1 MLYCNQ
7 SLLSSLTIKIRW
19 EKVGYYMRQRDLTK
33 RFTKQEKSWIFYDW
47 ANSVYATNIMAVI
60 FPIYYASM
68 AGDLGNKWWG
78 IGVSI
83 ASLIGAIIAP
93 TLGALADFKGNKKKL
108 LFAFI
113 LIGALSTAALAFFD
127 DWKWMLIGYVIS
139 HIGFSGSCVFYDSFL
154 TDVTT
159 EDRMDR
165 VSSWGYAMGYIGG
178 STIPFVISIAV
189 MLLNDYNAFSMKFAI
204 LIVTV
209 WWLVFSIP
217 ILKNVKQVHYVE
229 VPPSELAKHAFKN
242 LWDTMK
248 RCVNNKGLLIYLI
261 AYFLY
266 IDGVGAV
273 ISLATNYGAT
283 LGLGTTGMILALLV
297 TQLVAAPC
305 AILFSKLSGK
315 FGAIRMIIAAIA
327 MYFVIC
333 GVGFFMGRLVEPY
346 QLDLVST
353 TRETISAQGVAF
365 ESKEDQKTW
374 ETLSRDYV
382 EDARAALSAEDRAAA
397 FDEVT
402 ADMVRKASDPAGVSY
417 AFSSDAVRET
427 AATAIAAVGEELD
440 VYAQDTQKQ
449 ADYNSAKGLATAL
462 FWVLAVLVGTVQ
474 GGIQALSR
482 SYYGKLVPQARSA
495 EYFGFY
501 DVFGKF
507 ATVIGPLLYAMFYF
521 LTDRASIGI
530 LSLLILF
537 ASGGLLLIFG
547 RKELAKTEIE
557 MREANAR
564 MAAQE

>member
-1 MLYCNQ
+1 
-7 SLLSSLTIKIRW
+7 
-19 EKVGYYMRQRDLTK
+19 MRQRDESK
-33 RFTKQEKSWIFYDW
+33 RFTKVEKSWIFYDW

-60 FPIYYASM
+60 FPIYYASV
-68 AGDLGNKWWG
+68 AGDAGNKWWG

-83 ASLIGAIIAP
+83 ASLIGAIISP
-93 TLGALADFKGNKKKL
+93 TLGAVADFKGNKKKL

-113 LIGALSTAALAFFD
+113 LIGALSTAVLAFVG

-159 EDRMDR
+159 EERMDR

-189 MLLNDYNAFSMKFAI
+189 MLLRTYDALSMKFAI

-209 WWLVFSIP
+209 WWLIFSIP

-229 VPPSELAKHAFKN
+229 TPPGELAKHAFSN

-248 RCVNNKGLLIYLI
+248 RCVSNKGLFIYLI

-283 LGLGTTGMILALLV
+283 LGLGTTGMIFALLL

-315 FGAIRMIIAAIA
+315 FGAIKMIIAAIA

-333 GVGFFMGRLVEPY
+333 GVGFFMGRIVEPY
-346 QLDLVST
+346 QLDAVEA
-353 TRETISAQGVAF
+353 TRYAIKSQGIAF
-365 ESKEDQKTW
+365 QSDADQKLWDTVNK
-374 ETLSRDYV
+374 DYV
-382 EDARAALSAEDRAAA
+382 EDIRASLSEEDRVDAFEAVTQDYYEKIGYSADSVYVFSGEPSSTSAKAAIDMIGQSLIPYAED
-397 FDEVT
+397 T
-402 ADMVRKASDPAGVSY
+402 AKQVAY
-417 AFSSDAVRET
+417 NT
-427 AATAIAAVGEELD
+427 AKSTAT
-440 VYAQDTQKQ
+440 T
-449 ADYNSAKGLATAL
+449 L
-462 FWVLAVLVGTVQ
+462 FWVLAFLVGTVQ

-482 SYYGKLVPQARSA
+482 SYFGKLVPQTRSA

-507 ATVIGPLLYAMFYF
+507 ATVIGPLLYAMFYM

-537 ASGGLLLIFG
+537 GSGGLLLLTG
-547 RKELAKTEIE
+547 RKQLAQTEIE

-564 MAAQE
+564 MNAVEEA

>member
-1 MLYCNQ
+1 
-7 SLLSSLTIKIRW
+7 
-19 EKVGYYMRQRDLTK
+19 MRQRDESK
-33 RFTKQEKSWIFYDW
+33 RFTKVEKSWIFNDW

-60 FPIYYASM
+60 FPIYYASV
-68 AGDLGNKWWG
+68 AGDAGNKWWG

-83 ASLIGAIIAP
+83 ASLIGAIISP
-93 TLGALADFKGNKKKL
+93 TLGAVADFKGNKKKL

-113 LIGALSTAALAFFD
+113 LIGALSTAVLAFVG

-189 MLLNDYNAFSMKFAI
+189 MLLRNYDALSMKFAI

-229 VPPSELAKHAFKN
+229 TPPNELAKHAFSN

-248 RCVNNKGLLIYLI
+248 RCVNNKGLFIYLI

-283 LGLGTTGMILALLV
+283 LGLGTTGMIFALLV

-305 AILFSKLSGK
+305 AIFFSKLSGK
-315 FGAIRMIIAAIA
+315 FGAIKMIIVAIA

-333 GVGFFMGRLVEPY
+333 GVGFFMGRIVEPY
-346 QLDLVST
+346 QLDVVAVTRSAITAQDT
-353 TRETISAQGVAF
+353 TFQNEADA
-365 ESKEDQKTW
+365 KTW
-374 ETLSRDYV
+374 ETMHKAYV
-382 EDARAALSAEDRAAA
+382 EDIRASLSEEDRVAAFNDVTTEYAAKVGVSAESGYR
-397 FDEVT
+397 FSDEASSTT
-402 ADMVRKASDPAGVSY
+402 AQ
-417 AFSSDAVRET
+417 E
-427 AATAIAAVGEELD
+427 AITAVGQSL
-440 VYAQDTQKQ
+440 VPYAED
-449 ADYNSAKGLATAL
+449 SAKQVAYNTAKSTATTL
-462 FWVLAVLVGTVQ
+462 FWVLAFLVGTVQ

-482 SYYGKLVPQARSA
+482 SYFGKLVPQTRSA

-507 ATVIGPLLYAMFYF
+507 ATVIGPLLYAMFYM

-537 ASGGLLLIFG
+537 GSGGLLLITG

-557 MREANAR
+557 MRAANAR
-564 MAAQE
+564 MNAAEEA

>member
-1 MLYCNQ
+1 
-7 SLLSSLTIKIRW
+7 
-19 EKVGYYMRQRDLTK
+19 MRQRDPNK
-33 RFTKQEKSWIFYDW
+33 RFSLQEKSWIFYDW

-68 AGDLGNKWWG
+68 SGDLGNKWWG

-113 LIGALSTAALAFFD
+113 LIGALATATLAFFD

-159 EDRMDR
+159 EERMDR

-178 STIPFVISIAV
+178 STIPFLISIAV

-229 VPPSELAKHAFKN
+229 TPQSELAKHAFRN

-248 RCVNNKGLLIYLI
+248 RCVNNKGLFIYLI

-305 AILFSKLSGK
+305 AIFFSKLSGK

-346 QLDLVST
+346 QLDLVSN
-353 TRETISAQGVAF
+353 TRQTIKDQGVVF
-365 ESKEDQKTW
+365 ETKEDQKAW
-374 ETLSRDYV
+374 EALSRDYV
-382 EDARAALSAEDRAAA
+382 EDTRAALSAEDRVAA

-402 ADMVRKASDPAGVSY
+402 ADLVRKAEDPAGVSY
-417 AFSSDAVRET
+417 AFSGDAARNT
-427 AATAIAAVGEELD
+427 AATAITNVGKELD

-449 ADYNSAKGLATAL
+449 ADYNSAKTTATAL

-482 SYYGKLVPQARSA
+482 SYFGKLVPKKKSA

-547 RKELAKTEIE
+547 RKELAKTEVE

-564 MAAQE
+564 MLAGE

>member
-1 MLYCNQ
+1 
-7 SLLSSLTIKIRW
+7 
-19 EKVGYYMRQRDLTK
+19 MRQRDLSK

-68 AGDLGNKWWG
+68 AGDIGNKWWG

-83 ASLIGAIIAP
+83 ASLIGAIISP

-113 LIGALSTAALAFFD
+113 LIGALSTAALAFLD

-159 EDRMDR
+159 EERMDR

-178 STIPFVISIAV
+178 STIPFVISIAI
-189 MLLNDYNAFSMKFAI
+189 MLLNNYNAFSMKFAI

-209 WWLVFSIP
+209 WWLIFSIP

-229 VPPSELAKHAFKN
+229 TPQGELAKHAFRN

-248 RCVNNKGLLIYLI
+248 RCVSNKGLFIYLI

-283 LGLGTTGMILALLV
+283 LGLGTTGMIFALLV

-346 QLDLVST
+346 QLDLVNT
-353 TRETISAQGVAF
+353 TRQMMKAQNISF
-365 ESKEDQKTW
+365 ENADDQKAWT
-374 ETLSRDYV
+374 ELSKDYV
-382 EDARAALSAEDRAAA
+382 EDTRAALSAEDRTAA

-402 ADMVRKASDPAGVSY
+402 ADLVRKAGDPAGVSY
-417 AFSSDAVRET
+417 AFSGDAARTT
-427 AATAIAAVGEELD
+427 AANAIESVGQQLD
-440 VYAQDTQKQ
+440 AYAKDTQKQ
-449 ADYNSAKGLATAL
+449 TDYNAAKGTATIL

-482 SYYGKLVPQARSA
+482 SYFGKLVPQTRSA

-507 ATVIGPLLYAMFYF
+507 ATVIGPLLYAMFYM

-537 ASGGLLLIFG
+537 ASGGLLLLFG
-547 RKELAKTEIE
+547 RKELEKTEIE
-557 MREANAR
+557 MRQANAR
-564 MAAQE
+564 IQAGE

>member
-1 MLYCNQ
+1 
-7 SLLSSLTIKIRW
+7 
-19 EKVGYYMRQRDLTK
+19 MRQRDLSK

-60 FPIYYASM
+60 FPIYYANQ

-83 ASLIGAIIAP
+83 ASLIGAVIAP

-159 EDRMDR
+159 EERMDR

-189 MLLNDYNAFSMKFAI
+189 MLLNDYSAFSMKFAI
-204 LIVTV
+204 LIVTA

-229 VPPSELAKHAFKN
+229 TPPSELAKHAFRN
-242 LWDTMK
+242 LLDTMK
-248 RCVNNKGLLIYLI
+248 RCVNNKGLFIFLI

-353 TRETISAQGVAF
+353 TRETITAQGVAF
-365 ESKEDQKTW
+365 ESKEDQKAW
-374 ETLSRDYV
+374 DTLSRDYV
-382 EDARAALSAEDRAAA
+382 EKTRAALSAEDRVAA

-402 ADMVRKASDPAGVSY
+402 ADFVRKAEDPAGVSY
-417 AFSSDAVRET
+417 AFGGDAARTT
-427 AATAIAAVGEELD
+427 AATAITNVGKELD
-440 VYAQDTQKQ
+440 VYAQDAQKQ
-449 ADYNSAKGLATAL
+449 ADYNGAKSTATAL

-482 SYYGKLVPQARSA
+482 SYYGKLVPQKRSA

-530 LSLLILF
+530 LSLLLLF
-537 ASGGLLLIFG
+537 ASGGLLLLFG
-547 RKELAKTEIE
+547 RKELVKTEIE

-564 MAAQE
+564 MLAGE

>member
-1 MLYCNQ
+1 
-7 SLLSSLTIKIRW
+7 
-19 EKVGYYMRQRDLTK
+19 MRQRDESK
-33 RFTKQEKSWIFYDW
+33 RFTKVEKSWIFYDW

-60 FPIYYASM
+60 FPIYYASV
-68 AGDLGNKWWG
+68 AGDAGNKWWG

-83 ASLIGAIIAP
+83 ASLIGAIISP
-93 TLGALADFKGNKKKL
+93 TLGAVADFKGNKKKL

-113 LIGALSTAALAFFD
+113 LIGALSTAVLAFVG

-159 EDRMDR
+159 EERMDR

-189 MLLNDYNAFSMKFAI
+189 MLLRNYDALSMKFAI

-209 WWLVFSIP
+209 WWLIFSIP

-229 VPPSELAKHAFKN
+229 TPPGELAKHAFSN

-248 RCVNNKGLLIYLI
+248 RCVSNKGLFIYLI

-283 LGLGTTGMILALLV
+283 LGLGTTGMIFALLL

-305 AILFSKLSGK
+305 AIFFSKLSGK
-315 FGAIRMIIAAIA
+315 FGAIKMIIAAIA

-333 GVGFFMGRLVEPY
+333 GVGFFMGRIVEPY
-346 QLDLVST
+346 QLDAVEA
-353 TRETISAQGVAF
+353 TRYAIKSQGIAF
-365 ESKEDQKTW
+365 QSDADQKLWDTVNK
-374 ETLSRDYV
+374 DYV
-382 EDARAALSAEDRAAA
+382 EDIRASLSEEDRVAAFETVTQDYYEKIGYSADSAYVFSGEPSSTSAKAAIDMIGKSLIPYAED
-397 FDEVT
+397 T
-402 ADMVRKASDPAGVSY
+402 AKQVAYNGAKS
-417 AFSSDAVRET
+417 T
-427 AATAIAAVGEELD
+427 AT
-440 VYAQDTQKQ
+440 T
-449 ADYNSAKGLATAL
+449 L
-462 FWVLAVLVGTVQ
+462 FWVLAFLVGTVQ

-482 SYYGKLVPQARSA
+482 SYFGKLVPQTRSA

-507 ATVIGPLLYAMFYF
+507 ATVIGPLLYAMFYM

-537 ASGGLLLIFG
+537 GSGGLLLLTG
-547 RKELAKTEIE
+547 RKQLAQTEIE

-564 MAAQE
+564 MNAVEEA

>member
-1 MLYCNQ
+1 
-7 SLLSSLTIKIRW
+7 
-19 EKVGYYMRQRDLTK
+19 MRQRDLSQ
-33 RFTKQEKSWIFYDW
+33 RFTKVEKSWIFYDW

-60 FPIYYASM
+60 FPIYYASV

-83 ASLIGAIIAP
+83 ASLIGAIISP

-113 LIGALSTAALAFFD
+113 LIGALATAVLAFVG

-189 MLLNDYNAFSMKFAI
+189 MLLRNYDALSMKFAI

-209 WWLVFSIP
+209 WWLIFSIP

-229 VPPSELAKHAFKN
+229 TPQSQLAKHAFRN
-242 LWDTMK
+242 LVETMK
-248 RCVNNKGLLIYLI
+248 RCLSNKGLFIYLI

-283 LGLGTTGMILALLV
+283 LGLGTTGMIFALLV

-315 FGAIRMIIAAIA
+315 FGAIRMIIVAIA

-346 QLDLVST
+346 QLDLVAT
-353 TRETISAQGVAF
+353 TRTTIAAQGVAF
-365 ESKEDQKTW
+365 ENKVDQKAW
-374 ETLSRDYV
+374 ESLSKDYV
-382 EDARAALSAEDRAAA
+382 EDTRSALSSADRTAA

-402 ADMVRKASDPAGVSY
+402 ADYVRKASDPAGVSY
-417 AFSSDAVRET
+417 AFTNDAARTT
-427 AATAIAAVGEELD
+427 AATAIAAVGTELD
-440 VYAQDTQKQ
+440 VYAKDTQKQ
-449 ADYNSAKGLATAL
+449 VDYNSAKTTATTL

-482 SYYGKLVPQARSA
+482 SYFGILVPQTRSA

-530 LSLLILF
+530 LSLIILF

>member
-1 MLYCNQ
+1 
-7 SLLSSLTIKIRW
+7 
-19 EKVGYYMRQRDLTK
+19 MRQRDLSQ
-33 RFTKQEKSWIFYDW
+33 RFTKVEKSWIFYDW

-60 FPIYYASM
+60 FPIYYASV

-83 ASLIGAIIAP
+83 ASLIGAIISP

-113 LIGALSTAALAFFD
+113 LIGALATAVLAFVG

-189 MLLNDYNAFSMKFAI
+189 MLLRNYDALSMKFAI

-209 WWLVFSIP
+209 WWLIFSIP

-229 VPPSELAKHAFKN
+229 TPQSELAKHAFRN
-242 LWDTMK
+242 LVETMK
-248 RCVNNKGLLIYLI
+248 RCLSNKGLFIYLI

-283 LGLGTTGMILALLV
+283 LGLGTTGMIFALLV

-315 FGAIRMIIAAIA
+315 FGAIRMIIVAIA

-346 QLDLVST
+346 QLDLVAT
-353 TRETISAQGVAF
+353 TRTTIAAQGVAF
-365 ESKEDQKTW
+365 ENKVDQKAW
-374 ETLSRDYV
+374 ESLSKDYV
-382 EDARAALSAEDRAAA
+382 EDTRSALSSADRTAA

-402 ADMVRKASDPAGVSY
+402 ADYVRKASDPAGVSY
-417 AFSSDAVRET
+417 AFTNDAARTT
-427 AATAIAAVGEELD
+427 AATAIAAVGTELD
-440 VYAQDTQKQ
+440 VYAKDTQKQ
-449 ADYNSAKGLATAL
+449 VDYNSAKTTATTL

-482 SYYGKLVPQARSA
+482 SYFGKLVPQTRSA

-530 LSLLILF
+530 LSLIILF

>member
-1 MLYCNQ
+1 
-7 SLLSSLTIKIRW
+7 
-19 EKVGYYMRQRDLTK
+19 MRQRDPNK

-68 AGDLGNKWWG
+68 AGDLGSKWWG
-78 IGVSI
+78 IGVSV
-83 ASLIGAIIAP
+83 ASLIGAVIAP
-93 TLGALADFKGNKKKL
+93 TLGAVADFKGNKKKL

-113 LIGALSTAALAFFD
+113 LIGALSTAVLAFVST
-127 DWKWMLIGYVIS
+127 WQWMLVGYVIS

-154 TDVTT
+154 PDVTT
-159 EDRMDR
+159 DERMDR
-165 VSSWGYAMGYIGG
+165 VSGWGYAAGYIGG

-189 MLLNDYNAFSMKFAI
+189 MLLRNYDPIAMKFAI

-209 WWLVFSIP
+209 WWLLFSIP
-217 ILKNVKQVHYVE
+217 ILKNVKQTHYVE
-229 VPPSELAKHAFKN
+229 TPPNELAKHAMSN

-248 RCVNNKGLLIYLI
+248 RCVSNKGLFIYLI

-283 LGLGTTGMILALLV
+283 LGLGTTGMIFALLV

-315 FGAIRMIIAAIA
+315 FGAIKMIISAII
-327 MYFVIC
+327 MYFIIC

-346 QLDLVST
+346 QLDYVSAART
-353 TRETISAQGVAF
+353 SIAAQGVAF
-365 ESKEDQKTW
+365 DNKEDEKAWSSLTVD
-374 ETLSRDYV
+374 LV
-382 EDARAALSAEDRAAA
+382 EDTRDVLSAEDRAAA
-397 FDEVT
+397 FDEVVADYVRQAGDAT
-402 ADMVRKASDPAGVSY
+402 AVNYV
-417 AFSSDAVRET
+417 FTSDASRQT
-427 AATAIAAVGEELD
+427 AVTALTNIGADLD
-440 VYAQDTQKQ
+440 VYAADTAKQ
-449 ADYNSAKGLATAL
+449 EAYNGARTTATTL
-462 FWVLAVLVGTVQ
+462 FWVLAALVGTVQ

-482 SYYGKLVPQARSA
+482 SYYGKLVPQSRSA

-507 ATVIGPLLYAMFYF
+507 ATVIGPLLYSMFYF
-521 LTDRASIGI
+521 LTDRASVGI

-537 ASGGLLLIFG
+537 GSGGILLIAG
-547 RKELAKTEIE
+547 RKELIKTEQE
-557 MREANAR
+557 MRAANAI
-564 MAAQE
+564 MEAEEA

>member
-1 MLYCNQ
+1 
-7 SLLSSLTIKIRW
+7 
-19 EKVGYYMRQRDLTK
+19 MRQRDESK
-33 RFTKQEKSWIFYDW
+33 RFTKVEKSWIFYDW

-60 FPIYYASM
+60 FPIYYASV
-68 AGDLGNKWWG
+68 AGDAGNKWWG

-83 ASLIGAIIAP
+83 ASLIGAIISP
-93 TLGALADFKGNKKKL
+93 TLGAVADFKGNKKKL

-113 LIGALSTAALAFFD
+113 LIGALSTAVLAFVG

-159 EDRMDR
+159 EERMDR

-189 MLLNDYNAFSMKFAI
+189 MLLRNYDALSMKFAI

-209 WWLVFSIP
+209 WWLIFSIP

-229 VPPSELAKHAFKN
+229 TPPSELAKHAFKN
-242 LWDTMK
+242 LAETMK
-248 RCVNNKGLLIYLI
+248 RCVSNKGLFIYLI

-283 LGLGTTGMILALLV
+283 LGLGTTGMIFALLV

-305 AILFSKLSGK
+305 AIFFSKLSGK
-315 FGAIRMIIAAIA
+315 FGAIKMIIAAIA

-333 GVGFFMGRLVEPY
+333 GVGFFMGRIVEPY
-346 QLDLVST
+346 QLDAVAVTRSAITAQDT
-353 TRETISAQGVAF
+353 TFQNEADA
-365 ESKEDQKTW
+365 KTW
-374 ETLSRDYV
+374 DTMHKAYV
-382 EDARAALSAEDRAAA
+382 EDIRASLSEEDRVAAFNDVTTEYVAKVGVSAESGYR
-397 FDEVT
+397 FSDEASSTT
-402 ADMVRKASDPAGVSY
+402 AQ
-417 AFSSDAVRET
+417 E
-427 AATAIAAVGEELD
+427 AITAVGLSL
-440 VYAQDTQKQ
+440 VPYAED
-449 ADYNSAKGLATAL
+449 SAKQVAYNGAKSTATTL
-462 FWVLAVLVGTVQ
+462 FWVLAFLVGTVQ

-482 SYYGKLVPQARSA
+482 SYFGKLVPQTRSA

-507 ATVIGPLLYAMFYF
+507 ATVIGPLLYAMFYM

-537 ASGGLLLIFG
+537 GSGGLLLLTG

-564 MAAQE
+564 MRTVEEV

>member
-1 MLYCNQ
+1 
-7 SLLSSLTIKIRW
+7 
-19 EKVGYYMRQRDLTK
+19 MRQRDESN

-60 FPIYYASM
+60 FPIYYASV
-68 AGDLGNKWWG
+68 AGDLGTKWWG
-78 IGVSI
+78 IGVSL
-83 ASLIGAIIAP
+83 ASLIGAILAP
-93 TLGALADFKGNKKKL
+93 TLGAVADFKGNKKKL

-113 LIGALSTAALAFFD
+113 LIGALSTAVLAFVS

-159 EDRMDR
+159 DERMDR
-165 VSSWGYAMGYIGG
+165 VSSWGYAAGYIGG

-189 MLLNDYNAFSMKFAI
+189 MLLRNYDPFAMKFAI

-209 WWLVFSIP
+209 WWLLFSIP
-217 ILKNVKQVHYVE
+217 ILKNVEQKHYVE
-229 VPPSELAKHAFKN
+229 TPPSELAKHAFSN
-242 LWDTMK
+242 LLDTMK
-248 RCVNNKGLLIYLI
+248 RCVSNKGLFIYLI

-283 LGLGTTGMILALLV
+283 LGLGTTGMIFALLL
-297 TQLVAAPC
+297 TQLVAVPFS
-305 AILFSKLSGK
+305 ILFSKLSGK
-315 FGAIRMIIAAIA
+315 FGAIKMIISAIA

-346 QLDLVST
+346 QLDLVSA
-353 TRETISAQGVAF
+353 TRASIAEEKVTFAD
-365 ESKEDQKTW
+365 KEDQRAW
-374 ETLSRDYV
+374 ESLTGDLVENARDS
-382 EDARAALSAEDRAAA
+382 LSAEDRTVA
-397 FDEVT
+397 FDEVV
-402 ADMVRKASDPAGVSY
+402 ADLTRKAEDPSGVVY
-417 AFSSDAVRET
+417 AFTSDQSRQSASNALANIGADLDAYAKDAVKITGYTSARK
-427 AATAIAAVGEELD
+427 AATI
-440 VYAQDTQKQ
+440 
-449 ADYNSAKGLATAL
+449 L
-462 FWVLAVLVGTVQ
+462 FWVLAGLVGTVQ

-507 ATVIGPLLYAMFYF
+507 ATVIGPLLYAMFYM
-521 LTDRASIGI
+521 LTDRASVGI

-537 ASGGLLLIFG
+537 GGGGLLLILG

-557 MREANAR
+557 MRRNNGAISGDS
-564 MAAQE
+564 

>member
-1 MLYCNQ
+1 
-7 SLLSSLTIKIRW
+7 
-19 EKVGYYMRQRDLTK
+19 MRQRDESK

-78 IGVSI
+78 IGVSL
-83 ASLIGAIIAP
+83 ASLIGAIISP
-93 TLGALADFKGNKKKL
+93 TLGAVADFKGNKKKL

-113 LIGALSTAALAFFD
+113 LIGALSTAVLAFVS

-159 EDRMDR
+159 EERMDR

-189 MLLNDYNAFSMKFAI
+189 MLLNDYNAFSMKFSI

-217 ILKNVKQVHYVE
+217 ILKNVEQKHYVE
-229 VPPSELAKHAFKN
+229 VPPSELAKHAFSN

-248 RCVNNKGLLIYLI
+248 RCVSNKGLFIYLI

-283 LGLGTTGMILALLV
+283 LGLGTTGMIFALLV

-315 FGAIRMIIAAIA
+315 FGAIKMIISAIV

-353 TRETISAQGVAF
+353 TRQTISAQGVVF
-365 ESKEDQKTW
+365 ESKEDQKAW
-374 ETLSRDYV
+374 EALSKDYV
-382 EDARAALSAEDRAAA
+382 EDTRAALSAEDRVVA

-402 ADMVRKASDPAGVSY
+402 ADLVRKAEDPAGVSY
-417 AFSSDAVRET
+417 AFTSDVSRAT
-427 AATAIAAVGEELD
+427 AAAAIQAVGDELD

-449 ADYNSAKGLATAL
+449 ADYNAAKTTATAL

-482 SYYGKLVPQARSA
+482 SYFGKLVPQTRSA

-507 ATVIGPLLYAMFYF
+507 ATVIGPLLYAMFYMF
-521 LTDRASIGI
+521 TDRASIGI

-537 ASGGLLLIFG
+537 AAGGLLLIFG
-547 RKELAKTEIE
+547 RKELAKTETE

>member
-1 MLYCNQ
+1 
-7 SLLSSLTIKIRW
+7 
-19 EKVGYYMRQRDLTK
+19 MRQRDASK
-33 RFTKQEKSWIFYDW
+33 RFTKVEKSWIFYDW

-60 FPIYYASM
+60 FPIYYASQ

-78 IGVSI
+78 IGVSV
-83 ASLIGAIIAP
+83 ASLIGAVISP
-93 TLGALADFKGNKKKL
+93 TLGAVADFKGNKKKL

-113 LIGALSTAALAFFD
+113 LIGALATAALAFLS

-189 MLLNDYNAFSMKFAI
+189 MLLRNYDPFAMKFAI
-204 LIVTV
+204 LIATL

-217 ILKNVKQVHYVE
+217 ILRNVKQVHYVE
-229 VPPSELAKHAFKN
+229 TPPSELAKHAFSN

-248 RCVNNKGLLIYLI
+248 RCVSNKGLFIYLI

-283 LGLGTTGMILALLV
+283 LGLGTTGMIFALLV

-305 AILFSKLSGK
+305 AILFSKLSDK
-315 FGAIRMIIAAIA
+315 FGAIKMIISAIA

-346 QLDLVST
+346 QLDLVDT
-353 TRETISAQGVAF
+353 TRATISAQGVVF
-365 ESKEDQKTW
+365 ESREDQKAW
-374 ETLSRDYV
+374 EALTKDYV
-382 EDARAALSAEDRAAA
+382 EDTRASLSAEDRAAA

-402 ADMVRKASDPAGVSY
+402 ADYVRKAEDPAGVSY
-417 AFSSDAVRET
+417 AFTGDASRLS
-427 AATAIAAVGEELD
+427 AATAITQVGAELD
-440 VYAQDTQKQ
+440 VYAQDTAKQ
-449 ADYNSAKGLATAL
+449 AAYDGAKSTATTL

-482 SYYGKLVPQARSA
+482 SYFGKLVPQKRSA

-521 LTDRASIGI
+521 MTDRASVGI
-530 LSLLILF
+530 LSLLLLF
-537 ASGGLLLIFG
+537 GAGGVLLLAG
-547 RKELAKTEIE
+547 RRELTKTEKE

-564 MAAQE
+564 MAAAEE

>member
-1 MLYCNQ
+1 MG
-7 SLLSSLTIKIRW
+7 
-19 EKVGYYMRQRDLTK
+19 EGEPFMRPRDESK

-60 FPIYYASM
+60 FPIYYASV
-68 AGDLGNKWWG
+68 AGDLGTKWWG
-78 IGVSI
+78 IGVSL
-83 ASLIGAIIAP
+83 ASLIGAFLAP
-93 TLGALADFKGNKKKL
+93 TLGAVADFKGNKKKL

-113 LIGALSTAALAFFD
+113 LIGALSTAVLAFVST
-127 DWKWMLIGYVIS
+127 WQWMLVGYVIS

-159 EDRMDR
+159 DERMDR

-189 MLLNDYNAFSMKFAI
+189 MLLRNYDPIAMKFAI

-217 ILKNVKQVHYVE
+217 ILKNVKQTHYVE
-229 VPPSELAKHAFKN
+229 TPPSELAKHALSN

-248 RCVNNKGLLIYLI
+248 RCVSNKGLFIYLI

-283 LGLGTTGMILALLV
+283 LGLGTTGMIFALLV

-315 FGAIRMIIAAIA
+315 FGAIKMIISAIA
-327 MYFVIC
+327 IYFVIC

-346 QLDLVST
+346 QLDLVT
-353 TRETISAQGVAF
+353 ATRASVAAEQVSF
-365 ESKEDQKTW
+365 ADKQDQKAW
-374 ETLSRDYV
+374 ETLSKDLV
-382 EDARAALSAEDRAAA
+382 EDARAELSAEDRSAA
-397 FDEVT
+397 FATVITDLTTKVE
-402 ADMVRKASDPAGVSY
+402 DPAGVVYS
-417 AFSSDAVRET
+417 FTSDESRNT
-427 AATAIAAVGEELD
+427 ASAALTSVGKELA
-440 VYAQDTQKQ
+440 VYAQDTQKI
-449 ADYNSAKGLATAL
+449 ADYNSARGLATTL
-462 FWVLAVLVGTVQ
+462 FWVLAALVGTVQ

-482 SYYGKLVPQARSA
+482 SYFGKLVPQARSA

-507 ATVIGPLLYAMFYF
+507 ATVIGPLLYAMFYM

-537 ASGGLLLIFG
+537 GSGGLLLILG
-547 RKELAKTEIE
+547 GKDLEKTERE
-557 MREANAR
+557 MREANGR
-564 MAAQE
+564 MAQES

>member
-1 MLYCNQ
+1 
-7 SLLSSLTIKIRW
+7 
-19 EKVGYYMRQRDLTK
+19 MRQRDESK

-78 IGVSI
+78 IGVSL
-83 ASLIGAIIAP
+83 ASLIGAIISP
-93 TLGALADFKGNKKKL
+93 TLGAVADFKGNKKKL

-113 LIGALSTAALAFFD
+113 LIGALSTAVLAFVS

-159 EDRMDR
+159 EERMDR

-217 ILKNVKQVHYVE
+217 ILKNVEQKHYVE
-229 VPPSELAKHAFKN
+229 VPPSELAKHAFSN

-248 RCVNNKGLLIYLI
+248 RCVSNRGLFIYLI

-283 LGLGTTGMILALLV
+283 LGLGTTGMIFALLV

-315 FGAIRMIIAAIA
+315 FGAIKMIISAIA

-353 TRETISAQGVAF
+353 TRQTISAQGVVF
-365 ESKEDQKTW
+365 ESKEDQKAW
-374 ETLSRDYV
+374 EALSKDYV
-382 EDARAALSAEDRAAA
+382 EDTRAALSAEDRVVA

-402 ADMVRKASDPAGVSY
+402 ADLVRKAEDPAGVSY
-417 AFSSDAVRET
+417 AFTSDASRAT
-427 AATAIAAVGEELD
+427 AAAAIQAVGDELD

-449 ADYNSAKGLATAL
+449 ADYNGAKTTATAL

-482 SYYGKLVPQARSA
+482 SYFGKLVPQTRSA

-507 ATVIGPLLYAMFYF
+507 ATVIGPLLYAMFYM

-537 ASGGLLLIFG
+537 AAGGLLLIFG
-547 RKELAKTEIE
+547 RKELAKTETE

>member
-1 MLYCNQ
+1 
-7 SLLSSLTIKIRW
+7 
-19 EKVGYYMRQRDLTK
+19 MRQRDESK
-33 RFTKQEKSWIFYDW
+33 RFTKVERSWIFYDW

-60 FPIYYASM
+60 FPIYYASV

-83 ASLIGAIIAP
+83 ASLIGAFLAP
-93 TLGALADFKGNKKKL
+93 TLGAVADFKGNKKKL

-113 LIGALSTAALAFFD
+113 LIGTLSTAALAFVG

-159 EDRMDR
+159 EERMDR

-178 STIPFVISIAV
+178 STIPFIISIAV
-189 MLLNDYNAFSMKFAI
+189 MLLRNYDPIAMKFAI

-229 VPPSELAKHAFKN
+229 TPPSELAKHAFRN

-248 RCVNNKGLLIYLI
+248 RCVSNRGLFIYLI

-283 LGLGTTGMILALLV
+283 LGLGTTGMIFALLL

-315 FGAIRMIIAAIA
+315 FGAIKMIITAIA
-327 MYFVIC
+327 VYFIIC

-346 QLDLVST
+346 QLDLVDT
-353 TRETISAQGVAF
+353 TRSSIAAQGVVF
-365 ESKEDQKTW
+365 KTKEDQKAW
-374 ETLSRDYV
+374 ETLQRDFV
-382 EDARAALSAEDRAAA
+382 EDTRAALSAEDRSTA
-397 FDEVT
+397 FEEAV
-402 ADMVRKASDPAGVSY
+402 ADSARKAGDPAGESY
-417 AFSSDAVRET
+417 QFSSAESRSTAAAAIET
-427 AATAIAAVGEELD
+427 AGAELA
-440 VYAQDTQKQ
+440 VYAKDTQKQ
-449 ADYNSAKGLATAL
+449 QNYIGAKTTATTL

-482 SYYGKLVPQARSA
+482 SYYGKLVPRTRSA

-507 ATVIGPLLYAMFYF
+507 ATVIGPLLYAMFYM

-537 ASGGLLLIFG
+537 GSGGLLLLFG
-547 RKELAKTEIE
+547 RKQLAKTEVE
-557 MREANAR
+557 MREANA
-564 MAAQE
+564 MMEAAAE

>member
-1 MLYCNQ
+1 
-7 SLLSSLTIKIRW
+7 
-19 EKVGYYMRQRDLTK
+19 MRQRDESK
-33 RFTKQEKSWIFYDW
+33 RFTKVEKSWIFYDW

-78 IGVSI
+78 IGVSL
-83 ASLIGAIIAP
+83 ASLIGAFIAP

-113 LIGALSTAALAFFD
+113 LIGTLSTAALAFFE

-189 MLLNDYNAFSMKFAI
+189 MLLRNYDPIAMKFAI

-229 VPPSELAKHAFKN
+229 TPPSELAKHAFRN

-248 RCVNNKGLLIYLI
+248 RCVNNRGLFIYLI

-283 LGLGTTGMILALLV
+283 LGLGTTGMIFALLL

-327 MYFVIC
+327 VYFVIC

-346 QLDLVST
+346 QLDLVDT
-353 TRETISAQGVAF
+353 TRSSIAAEGVVYET
-365 ESKEDQKTW
+365 KEDQKAW
-374 ETLSRDYV
+374 EALQRDFV
-382 EDARAALSAEDRAAA
+382 EDTRAALSAEDRAAA
-397 FDEVT
+397 FDEAV
-402 ADMVRKASDPAGVSY
+402 ADSVRKAGDPAGVSY
-417 AFSSDAVRET
+417 AFSGDAARTT
-427 AATAIAAVGEELD
+427 AVAAIESVGTRLLT
-440 VYAQDTQKQ
+440 YAKDTQKQ
-449 ADYNSAKGLATAL
+449 VNYNSAKQTATTL

-482 SYYGKLVPQARSA
+482 SYYGKLVPRSRSA

-507 ATVIGPLLYAMFYF
+507 ATVIGPLLYAMFYM

-530 LSLLILF
+530 LSLLLLF
-537 ASGGLLLIFG
+537 AGGGLLLIFG
-547 RKELAKTEIE
+547 RKELVKTEQE

-564 MAAQE
+564 LEAEQ

>member
-1 MLYCNQ
+1 
-7 SLLSSLTIKIRW
+7 
-19 EKVGYYMRQRDLTK
+19 MRQRDESK
-33 RFTKQEKSWIFYDW
+33 RFTKVEKSWIFYDW

-60 FPIYYASM
+60 FPIYYASV
-68 AGDLGNKWWG
+68 AGDAGNKWWG

-83 ASLIGAIIAP
+83 ASLIGAIISP
-93 TLGALADFKGNKKKL
+93 TLGAVADFKGNKKKL

-113 LIGALSTAALAFFD
+113 LIGALSTAVLAFVG

-159 EDRMDR
+159 EERMDR

-189 MLLNDYNAFSMKFAI
+189 MLLRNYDAFSMKFAI

-209 WWLVFSIP
+209 WWLLFSIP
-217 ILKNVKQVHYVE
+217 ILRNVKQVHYVE
-229 VPPSELAKHAFKN
+229 TPPSELAKHAFSN

-248 RCVNNKGLLIYLI
+248 RCVSNKGLFIYLI

-283 LGLGTTGMILALLV
+283 LGLGTTGMIFALLV

-315 FGAIRMIIAAIA
+315 FGAIKMIIVAIA

-333 GVGFFMGRLVEPY
+333 GVGFFMGRIVEPY
-346 QLDLVST
+346 QLDAVAA
-353 TRETISAQGVAF
+353 TRGAITAQGATF
-365 ESKEDQKTW
+365 QNEADAKTW
-374 ETLSRDYV
+374 ETMHKDYV
-382 EDARAALSAEDRAAA
+382 EDIRASLLAEDRIAA
-397 FDEVT
+397 FHEVT
-402 ADMVRKASDPAGVSY
+402 AGYAEKAGSSAESGYRFSDEA
-417 AFSSDAVRET
+417 SSKT
-427 AATAIAAVGEELD
+427 AQQAITAIGQALVP
-440 VYAQDTQKQ
+440 YAGDTAKQ
-449 ADYNSAKGLATAL
+449 TAYNGAKSTATTL
-462 FWVLAVLVGTVQ
+462 FWVLAFLVGTVQ

-482 SYYGKLVPQARSA
+482 SYYGKLVPQTRSA

-507 ATVIGPLLYAMFYF
+507 ATVIGPLLYAMFYM

-537 ASGGLLLIFG
+537 GSGGLLLLTG
-547 RKELAKTEIE
+547 RKELAKTEVE

-564 MAAQE
+564 MAQAE

>member
-1 MLYCNQ
+1 
-7 SLLSSLTIKIRW
+7 
-19 EKVGYYMRQRDLTK
+19 MRQRDESK
-33 RFTKQEKSWIFYDW
+33 RFTKVEKSWIFNDW

-60 FPIYYASM
+60 FPIYYASV
-68 AGDLGNKWWG
+68 AGDAGNKWWG

-113 LIGALSTAALAFFD
+113 LIGALSTAVLAFVG

-159 EDRMDR
+159 EERMDR

-189 MLLNDYNAFSMKFAI
+189 MLLNNYNTFSMKFAI

-229 VPPSELAKHAFKN
+229 TPQGELAKHAFRN

-248 RCVNNKGLLIYLI
+248 RCVNNKGLFIYLI

-283 LGLGTTGMILALLV
+283 LGLGTTGMIFALLV

-346 QLDLVST
+346 QLDLVTT
-353 TRETISAQGVAF
+353 TRESISAQGVVF
-365 ESKEDQKTW
+365 ENKEDQKAW
-374 ETLSRDYV
+374 EALSKDYV
-382 EDARAALSAEDRAAA
+382 EDTRASLSAEDRAAA
-397 FDEVT
+397 FTTVT
-402 ADMVRKASDPAGVSY
+402 NELAEKAVDPAGVSY
-417 AFSSDAVRET
+417 SFASDGSRD
-427 AATAIAAVGEELD
+427 IAANAIMNVGKDLA
-440 VYAQDTQKQ
+440 VYAKDTQKQ
-449 ADYNSAKGLATAL
+449 ADYNGAKSTATIL

-482 SYYGKLVPQARSA
+482 SYFGKLVPRSRSA

-507 ATVIGPLLYAMFYF
+507 ATVIGPLLYAMFYM

-547 RKELAKTEIE
+547 RKQLAKTEVE

>member
-1 MLYCNQ
+1 
-7 SLLSSLTIKIRW
+7 
-19 EKVGYYMRQRDLTK
+19 MRQRDESK
-33 RFTKQEKSWIFYDW
+33 RFTKVEKSWIFYDW

-60 FPIYYASM
+60 FPIYYASVS
-68 AGDLGNKWWG
+68 GDLGNKWWG
-78 IGVSI
+78 IGVSL
-83 ASLIGAIIAP
+83 ASLIGAFLAP

-113 LIGALSTAALAFFD
+113 LIGALSTAVLAFVST
-127 DWKWMLIGYVIS
+127 WQWMLVGYVIS

-159 EDRMDR
+159 EERMDR

-189 MLLNDYNAFSMKFAI
+189 MLLRNYDAISMKFAI

-209 WWLVFSIP
+209 WWLLFSIP
-217 ILKNVKQVHYVE
+217 ILKNVKQKHYVE
-229 VPPSELAKHAFKN
+229 TPQSELAKHALKN
-242 LWDTMK
+242 LVDTMK
-248 RCVNNKGLLIYLI
+248 RCVNNKGLFIYLI

-315 FGAIRMIIAAIA
+315 FGAIKMIIAAIA

-346 QLDLVST
+346 QLDLVET
-353 TRETISAQGVAF
+353 TRASISAQNVTF
-365 ESKEDQKTW
+365 VSKEDQKVW
-374 ETLSRDYV
+374 ETVSKDLV
-382 EDARAALSAEDRAAA
+382 EDARAELSAEDRTVA
-397 FDEVT
+397 FGDVITELE
-402 ADMVRKASDPAGVSY
+402 RKVEDSSGVVY
-417 AFSSDAVRET
+417 AFTSDASRET
-427 AATAIAAVGEELD
+427 ASAALVNVGVDLAT
-440 VYAQDTQKQ
+440 YAKDTQKI
-449 ADYNSAKGLATAL
+449 ADYTAARGTASVL
-462 FWVLAVLVGTVQ
+462 FWVLAALVGTVQ

-482 SYYGKLVPQARSA
+482 SYFGKLVPQKRSA

-507 ATVIGPLLYAMFYF
+507 ATVIGPLLYAMFYM

-537 ASGGLLLIFG
+537 GGGGMLLIFG
-547 RKELAKTEIE
+547 RKDLAKTERE
-557 MREANAR
+557 MREANAL
-564 MAAQE
+564 MIEEG

>member
-1 MLYCNQ
+1 
-7 SLLSSLTIKIRW
+7 
-19 EKVGYYMRQRDLTK
+19 MRQRDLSK

-83 ASLIGAIIAP
+83 ASLIGAVIAP

-113 LIGALSTAALAFFD
+113 LIGALATAVLAFVG

-159 EDRMDR
+159 EERMDR

-189 MLLNDYNAFSMKFAI
+189 MLLNDYSAFSMKFAI

-229 VPPSELAKHAFKN
+229 TPPGELAKHAFSN

-248 RCVNNKGLLIYLI
+248 RCVSNKGLFIYLI

-315 FGAIRMIIAAIA
+315 FGAIKMIISAIA
-327 MYFVIC
+327 VYFVIC
-333 GVGFFMGRLVEPY
+333 GVGFFMGRIVEPY
-346 QLDLVST
+346 QLDAVEA
-353 TRETISAQGVAF
+353 TRYAIKSQGVAF
-365 ESKEDQKTW
+365 QTTKTRRSGIP
-374 ETLSRDYV
+374 LRRIMSRT
-382 EDARAALSAEDRAAA
+382 SAQPSREDR
-397 FDEVT
+397 VT
-402 ADMVRKASDPAGVSY
+402 AFEAVKMSYVDKIGYTTNNFYRFSDNGASTTAG
-417 AFSSDAVRET
+417 
-427 AATAIAAVGEELD
+427 AAIVMIGDSLIP
-440 VYAQDTQKQ
+440 YAQDAQKQ
-449 ADYNSAKGLATAL
+449 VSYNEAKGTATAL

-482 SYYGKLVPQARSA
+482 SYYGKLVPQKKSA

-521 LTDRASIGI
+521 MTDRASVGI
-530 LSLLILF
+530 LSLLLLF
-537 ASGGLLLIFG
+537 GSGGLLLLFG
-547 RKELAKTEIE
+547 RKELAKTEIQ
-557 MREANAR
+557 MREANAK
-564 MAAQE
+564 MAAEHE

>member
-1 MLYCNQ
+1 
-7 SLLSSLTIKIRW
+7 
-19 EKVGYYMRQRDLTK
+19 MRQRDESK
-33 RFTKQEKSWIFYDW
+33 RFTKVEKSWIFYDW

-60 FPIYYASM
+60 FPIYYASV

-78 IGVSI
+78 IGVSL
-83 ASLIGAIIAP
+83 ASLIGAFLAP

-113 LIGALSTAALAFFD
+113 LIGALSTAALAFVG

-159 EDRMDR
+159 QDRMDR

-189 MLLNDYNAFSMKFAI
+189 MLLRNYDPVAMKFAI

-229 VPPSELAKHAFKN
+229 TPQGELAKHAFRN
-242 LWDTMK
+242 LVDTMK
-248 RCVNNKGLLIYLI
+248 RCVSNRGLLIYLL

-283 LGLGTTGMILALLV
+283 LGLGTTGMIFALLV

-315 FGAIRMIIAAIA
+315 FGAIRMIISAIA
-327 MYFVIC
+327 VYFVIC

-346 QLDLVST
+346 QLDLVDTARSSIAAESVVY
-353 TRETISAQGVAF
+353 ET
-365 ESKEDQKTW
+365 KEDQKAW
-374 ETLSRDYV
+374 EALQRDFV
-382 EDARAALSAEDRAAA
+382 EETRAALSAEDRAAA
-397 FDEVT
+397 FEAAV
-402 ADMVRKASDPAGVSY
+402 ADSMRKAGDPAGVSY
-417 AFSSDAVRET
+417 AFSGAAARTTAV
-427 AATAIAAVGEELD
+427 AAIESVGDELS
-440 VYAQDTQKQ
+440 VYARDAQKQ
-449 ADYNSAKGLATAL
+449 ANYNSAKQTATTL

-482 SYYGKLVPQARSA
+482 SYYGKLVPRSRSA

-521 LTDRASIGI
+521 LTDRASVGI
-530 LSLLILF
+530 LSLLLLF
-537 ASGGLLLIFG
+537 AGGGLLLLFG
-547 RKELAKTEIE
+547 RKELVKTELE

-564 MAAQE
+564 LEAEQ

>member
-1 MLYCNQ
+1 
-7 SLLSSLTIKIRW
+7 
-19 EKVGYYMRQRDLTK
+19 MRQRDPNK
-33 RFTKQEKSWIFYDW
+33 RFSLQEKSWIFYDW

-68 AGDLGNKWWG
+68 SGDLGNKWWG

-113 LIGALSTAALAFFD
+113 LIGALATATLAFFD

-159 EDRMDR
+159 EERMDR

-229 VPPSELAKHAFKN
+229 TPQSELAKHAFRN

-248 RCVNNKGLLIYLI
+248 RCVNNKGLFIYLI

-346 QLDLVST
+346 QLDLVSN
-353 TRETISAQGVAF
+353 TRQTIKDQGVVF
-365 ESKEDQKTW
+365 ETKEDQKAW
-374 ETLSRDYV
+374 EALSRDYV
-382 EDARAALSAEDRAAA
+382 EDTRAALSAEDRVAA

-402 ADMVRKASDPAGVSY
+402 ADLVRKAEDPAGVSY
-417 AFSSDAVRET
+417 AFSGDAARTT
-427 AATAIAAVGEELD
+427 AAAAILNVGKELD
-440 VYAQDTQKQ
+440 VYAQDAQKQ
-449 ADYNSAKGLATAL
+449 ADYNSAKTTATAL

-482 SYYGKLVPQARSA
+482 SYFGKLVPQKKSA

-547 RKELAKTEIE
+547 RKELAKTEVE

-564 MAAQE
+564 MLAGE